1 MRTTRGLQRV
11 DVIYRRIDDDF
22 LDPLV
27 FRRESLLGAAGL
39 FNAYRAGNV
48 AIANA
53 PGTGVAD
60 DKAVYAYVPE
70 MIRYYLSEEPLLPQ
84 VKTYLGADEAD
95 LAYILEHLGGARRQ
109 DGGRERRL
117 RDADRA
123 GLDLE
128 GARRAFKRRIKADA
142 ARVHRAADDRPQPP
156 ADLRRRAAAGAH
168 RPPAVRPLGPDH
180 DGRPG
185 RAHPRGDGAAA
196 RSSSTPRRAA
206 AARTPGCSVTE
217 PGD

>member
-22 LDPLV
+22 LDPLI

-70 MIRYYLSEEPLLPQ
+70 MIRYYLGEEPLLAQ
-84 VKTYLGADEAD
+84 VKTFLGSDEAD
-95 LAYILEHLGGARRQ
+95 LAYILDHLEELVVKTVDGSGGYGMLIGPASTAKERASFAPPDQ
-109 DGGRERRL
+109 GR
-117 RDADRA
+117 
-123 GLDLE
+123 
-128 GARRAFKRRIKADA
+128 A
-142 ARVHRAADDRPQPP
+142 ARVHRPADDRAQPP
-156 ADLRRRAAAGAH
+156 ADLRRTSCGRRTSTCGRSSSRAGSRPSSRAGS
-168 RPPAVRPLGPDH
+168 PA
-180 DGRPG
+180 
-185 RAHPRGDGAAA
+185 PRWSRA

-206 AARTPGCSVTE
+206 AARTPGCCVTE
-217 PGD
+217 